1 MDGLEKPFKGRAFRD
16 DLRTMTQER
25 PDEVLA
31 ATAATKLLSV
41 MAAPGDGDGELDFHD
56 DNSHKHQ
63 YYSCLG
69 A

>member
-16 DLRTMTQER
+16 DLQTMTQER

-41 MAAPGDGDGELDFHD
+41 MAAPGDGELDFHD

-63 YYSCLG
+63 YHSCLRT
-69 A
+69 